1 MMWLGLPLA
10 EASLRTRF
18 EWGRIQTL
26 SEWMSPAT
34 AWTVLVAAGVALLL
48 VAVLVYRRDT
58 GELRPLSAAM
68 LVTLRVAALLGL
80 FILFLQPQWRTE
92 REVVQPSR
100 AVVLVDTSLSM
111 GLADVAPADSRS
123 GTASRAQQL
132 AAALNRHAL
141 VRQLRSTHE
150 VIVLRFDEALAPITS
165 LAKLSDAAE
174 SRTPGQAA
182 SEPPDQDISGQPG
195 GTESPGAP
203 SENVESSLARDDIDW
218 QSCLKPS
225 GRETRLGQAL
235 RQVLAEQRN
244 APLAGIVLLSDGGQ
258 NAGPP
263 AESALELAREANV
276 PIFPV
281 GVGSPDRPV
290 NVRVYELEAPER
302 AHPGDPYSVTGLI
315 QAQGLSGQAI
325 TAELY
330 VGTPGTD
337 GKEEL
342 AGTQQVVLGRD
353 GEVVPAKFQLTPTGT
368 GRRRLSLRLR
378 APRSDHNPD
387 DNRRDTE
394 IEIVDRKLRVLLFA
408 GGPLRD
414 YQFLRTLLYRDPSIL
429 VDVYLQ
435 SAEGNISQ
443 EADQIL
449 DHFPD
454 TREALYAYDCI
465 VAFDPQWH
473 TPLEARVAGLNPTQ
487 IDLLEAWVAEQGGG
501 LILVAGPV
509 NAGQAL
515 GGWIQ
520 DPAMAKVRALYPV
533 EFPRSFTVLERNTY
547 VSKDPW
553 PLEFTR
559 EGREAE
565 FLWLADTEAENE
577 RAWTGF
583 AGVYACQPVRGPKAG
598 ATVYAYYSDPRAAT
612 LGQRP
617 VYFAG
622 QFYGSGRV
630 FYMGSGELWRL
641 RRLDEGYFE
650 RLYTRLIRHVSQ
662 GRLLR
667 QSSRGTLLVDKDRY
681 LLGGTAEIRAQLTN
695 AQLQPLVAQSVAV
708 EVFQPDG
715 KVQSLRLRADPGRPG
730 LFVGQ
735 LTLLQEGD
743 YRLELP
749 IPESDN
755 ERLTRRVQ
763 VRLPDLERENPQ
775 RNDPL
780 LSRLAESSGG
790 RYYRDLETALAPGTS
805 DSLAA
810 QLRDC
815 TRTSILTEA
824 RNEAWERLW
833 RQGMMFA
840 LCGLLCL
847 EWLIRRLVKLA

>member
-1 MMWLGLPLA
+1 MSLGLPLA
-10 EASLRTRF
+10 DALLRTRF
-18 EWGRIQTL
+18 EWGRIQSL
-26 SEWMSPAT
+26 SEWMSPAA
-34 AWTVLVAAGVALLL
+34 AWTLLVGAALAVLL

-58 GELRPLSAAM
+58 EELRPTTAAV
-68 LVTLRVAALLGL
+68 LVALRVAALLGL
-80 FILFLQPQWRTE
+80 FVLFLQPQWRTE
-92 REVVQPSR
+92 REEIHPSR
-100 AVVLVDTSLSM
+100 VVVLVDTSLSM
-111 GLADVAPADSRS
+111 GLSDAAAGDARGGAI
-123 GTASRAQQL
+123 TRAQQL
-132 AAALNRHAL
+132 AGALNQYAL
-141 VRQLRSTHE
+141 LRQLRQQHD
-150 VIVLRFDEALAPITS
+150 VIVLRFDEAVAPITS
-165 LAKLSDAAE
+165 LARVPRTSETASPAATEQEVSPSDPGDAQAE
-174 SRTPGQAA
+174 N
-182 SEPPDQDISGQPG
+182 
-195 GTESPGAP
+195 SPGSARSSATGDP
-203 SENVESSLARDDIDW
+203 STDDIDW
-218 QSCLKPS
+218 QSCLKPA

-244 APLAGIVLLSDGGQ
+244 APLAGIVLLTDGGQ

-263 AESALELAREANV
+263 ADAAVELAREANV
-276 PIFPV
+276 PIYAV
-281 GVGSPDRPV
+281 GVGSPHRPV

-302 AHPGDPYSVTGLI
+302 AHPGDPYSITGLI
-315 QAQGLSGQAI
+315 QAQGLAGQAI

-330 VGTPGTD
+330 VATVAPNS
-337 GKEEL
+337 KEEL

-353 GEVVPAKFQLTPTGT
+353 GDLVPVKFQLTPTGT

-378 APRSDHNPD
+378 VPRSDHNPD
-387 DNRRDTE
+387 DNRRDAE

-408 GGPLRD
+408 GGPSRD
-414 YQFLRTLLYRDPSIL
+414 YQFLRTLLYRDPSTL

-454 TREALYAYDCI
+454 TREALFAYDCI

-473 TPLEARVAGLNPTQ
+473 TPPDARVAGLSSTQ
-487 IDLLEAWVAEQGGG
+487 VDLLETWVAEQGGG

-509 NAGQAL
+509 HAGQAL
-515 GGWIQ
+515 GGWVQ
-520 DPAMAKVRALYPV
+520 DPAMGKVRALYPV
-533 EFPRSFTVLERNTY
+533 DFPRSFTVLERNTY
-547 VSKDPW
+547 VSKEPW

-559 EGREAE
+559 QGREAE

-577 RAWTGF
+577 RAWAAF
-583 AGVYACQPVRGPKAG
+583 PGVYACQPVRGPKAG
-598 ATVYAYYSDPRAAT
+598 ATVYAYYSDPRAAPT
-612 LGQRP
+612 GQRP

-641 RRLDEGYFE
+641 RRQDEGYFD

-695 AQLQPLVAQSVAV
+695 AQLQPLVAPSVSL

-715 KVQSLRLRADPGRPG
+715 KVQTIRLRADPNRPG
-730 LFVGQ
+730 LFAGQ
-735 LTLLQEGD
+735 ITLLQEGD

-749 IPESDN
+749 VPESDN
-755 ERLTRRVQ
+755 ERLTRRVL

-775 RNDPL
+775 RNDAL
-780 LSRLAESSGG
+780 LSRLAEGSSG

-805 DSLAA
+805 DTLAG

-824 RNEAWERLW
+824 RNPAWEQFW
-833 RQGMMFA
+833 RQVMMFG
-840 LCGLLCL
+840 LCGVLCL
-847 EWLIRRLVKLA
+847 EWLIRRLLKLA

>member
-1 MMWLGLPLA
+1 MLLGFPLA
-10 EASLRTRF
+10 DAPLRTRF

-26 SEWMSPAT
+26 SEWMSAPA
-34 AWTVLVAAGVALLL
+34 AWTLMVAAAVAMLLL
-48 VAVLVYRRDT
+48 AVLLYRRDT
-58 GELRPLSAAM
+58 RELRPVVAVLLMA
-68 LVTLRVAALLGL
+68 LRGAALLGL
-80 FILFLQPQWRTE
+80 FLLFLQPQWRTE
-92 REVVQPSR
+92 REVVHPSR
-100 AVVLVDTSLSM
+100 AVVLVDTSMSM

-123 GTASRAQQL
+123 GTATRAQQL
-132 AAALNRHAL
+132 AAALDRYGL

-150 VIVLRFDEALAPITS
+150 VVVVRFDEGLTPITS
-165 LAKLSDAAE
+165 LARVPSSAATGTSDDLAAE
-174 SRTPGQAA
+174 PQAQGGHEA
-182 SEPPDQDISGQPG
+182 GAEKSANSPG
-195 GTESPGAP
+195 GAD
-203 SENVESSLARDDIDW
+203 SSLARDDIDW
-218 QSCLKPS
+218 QAHLRPV

-235 RQVLAEQRN
+235 QQVLTEQRN
-244 APLAGIVLLSDGGQ
+244 APLAGIVLLTDGAQ

-263 AESALELAREANV
+263 AESALELAREAKV

-315 QAQGLSGQAI
+315 QAHGLSGQAI

-330 VGTPGTD
+330 VGSLGPG

-353 GEVVPAKFQLTPTGT
+353 GEVVPVKFQLTPTET

-378 APRSDHNPD
+378 VPRSDHNPD

-394 IEIVDRKLRVLLFA
+394 IDIVDRKLRVLLFA
-408 GGPLRD
+408 GGPMRD
-414 YQFLRTLLYRDPSIL
+414 YQFLRTLLYRDPSTL

-449 DHFPD
+449 DYFPD
-454 TREALYAYDCI
+454 TREALFAYDCI

-473 TPLEARVAGLNPTQ
+473 SPPEARAPGLTPAQ
-487 IDLLEAWVAEQGGG
+487 IDLLETWVAEQGGG

-533 EFPRSFTVLERNTY
+533 DFLRSFTVLERNTY

-577 RAWTGF
+577 QAWASF
-583 AGVYACQPVRGPKAG
+583 PGVYACQPVRGPKA
-598 ATVYAYYSDPRAAT
+598 AASVYAYYSDPRASPT
-612 LGQRP
+612 GQRP

-641 RRLDEGYFE
+641 RRQDEGYFD

-681 LLGGTAEIRAQLTN
+681 LLGATAEIRAQLTS
-695 AQLQPLVAQSVAV
+695 AQMQPLVAPSVAL
-708 EVFQPDG
+708 EVFQPNG
-715 KVQSLRLRADPGRPG
+715 KVQSVRLRADSSRPG

-743 YRLELP
+743 YRLELL

-755 ERLTRRVQ
+755 ERLTRRLQ

-790 RYYRDLETALAPGTS
+790 RYYRDLETALAPETS
-805 DSLAA
+805 NNIAA

-824 RNEAWERLW
+824 RNEAWERYW
-833 RQGMMFA
+833 RQVMMFA
-840 LCGLLCL
+840 LCGVLCL
-847 EWLIRRLVKLA
+847 EWLIRRLVRLA

>member
-1 MMWLGLPLA
+1 MSLGLPLA
-10 EASLRTRF
+10 DALLRTRF

-26 SEWMSPAT
+26 SEWMSPAA
-34 AWTVLVAAGVALLL
+34 AWTLLVAAAVAVLLL
-48 VAVLVYRRDT
+48 AVLVYRRDAE
-58 GELRPLSAAM
+58 ELRPVTAGV
-68 LVTLRVAALLGL
+68 LVALRVAALLGL
-80 FILFLQPQWRTE
+80 FVLFLQPQWRTE
-92 REVVQPSR
+92 REEVHPSR

-111 GLADVAPADSRS
+111 GLSDATPGDSRS
-123 GTASRAQQL
+123 AATTRAQQL
-132 AAALNRHAL
+132 AAALNHHAL
-141 VRQLRSTHE
+141 LRQLRGQHD
-150 VIVLRFDEALAPITS
+150 VIVLRFDEAVAPITS
-165 LAKLSDAAE
+165 LARLPRSSEGGPAADSGQGSSADSQAGPQPGAKSPGLVSSDAAPAVA
-174 SRTPGQAA
+174 T
-182 SEPPDQDISGQPG
+182 
-195 GTESPGAP
+195 
-203 SENVESSLARDDIDW
+203 DDIDW
-218 QSCLKPS
+218 QSYLKPA

-244 APLAGIVLLSDGGQ
+244 VPLAGIVLLTDGGQ

-263 AESALELAREANV
+263 AETALELAREANV
-276 PIFPV
+276 PIFAV
-281 GVGSPDRPV
+281 GVGSPERPV

-302 AHPGDPYSVTGLI
+302 AHPGDPYMVTGFI
-315 QAQGLSGQAI
+315 QAQGLSGQVI

-330 VGTPGTD
+330 MATKEPNS
-337 GKEEL
+337 KEEL
-342 AGTQQVVLGRD
+342 AGTEQVVLGRD
-353 GEVVPAKFQLTPTGT
+353 GDVVPVKFQLTPTGT

-378 APRSDHNPD
+378 VPRSDHNPD
-387 DNRRDTE
+387 DNHRDAE

-414 YQFLRTLLYRDPSIL
+414 YQFLRTLLYRDPSTV

-454 TREALYAYDCI
+454 TREALFAYDCI

-473 TPLEARVAGLNPTQ
+473 TPPDARVAGLTSTQ
-487 IDLLEAWVAEQGGG
+487 ADLLETWVAEQGGG

-509 NAGQAL
+509 HAGQAL

-520 DPAMAKVRALYPV
+520 DPAMGMIRGLYPV
-533 EFPRSFTVLERNTY
+533 DFPRSFTVLERNTY
-547 VSKDPW
+547 VSREPW

-577 RAWTGF
+577 RAWAAF
-583 AGVYACQPVRGPKAG
+583 PGVYACQPVRGPKAG
-598 ATVYAYYSDPRAAT
+598 ATVYAYYSDPRAAPT
-612 LGQRP
+612 GQRP

-630 FYMGSGELWRL
+630 FYMGSSELWRL
-641 RRLDEGYFE
+641 RRHDEGYFE

-695 AQLQPLVAQSVAV
+695 AQLQPLVAPSVSL

-715 KVQSLRLRADPGRPG
+715 KVQTIRLRADPSRPG
-730 LFVGQ
+730 LFAGQ
-735 LTLLQEGD
+735 ITLLQEGD

-749 IPESDN
+749 VPESDN

-775 RNDPL
+775 RNDAL
-780 LSRLAESSGG
+780 LSRLAEGSRG

-805 DSLAA
+805 DTLAA

-824 RNEAWERLW
+824 PNPAWEQFW
-833 RQGMMFA
+833 RQVMMFG
-840 LCGLLCL
+840 LCGVLCL
-847 EWLIRRLVKLA
+847 EWLIRRLMKLA

>member
-1 MMWLGLPLA
+1 MLHALPLA
-10 EASLRTRF
+10 DALPRTRF

-26 SEWMSPAT
+26 SEWMTPGA
-34 AWTVLVAAGVALLL
+34 AWTLVVAAAAAVLL

-58 GELRPLSAAM
+58 EELRPVPAAV
-68 LVTLRVAALLGL
+68 LVALRVAALVGL
-80 FILFLQPQWRTE
+80 FFLFLQPQWRTE
-92 REVVQPSR
+92 REVVHPSR

-111 GLADVAPADSRS
+111 GLSDVAPADSRA
-123 GTASRAQQL
+123 GPTTRAQHL
-132 AAALNRHAL
+132 AAALNRHRL
-141 VRQLRSTHE
+141 LRQLRSTHE
-150 VIVLRFDEALAPITS
+150 VLVLRFDETVVPITS
-165 LAKLSDAAE
+165 LEKSAANAE
-174 SRTPGQAA
+174 PEGPARAEPAPSAEGAGGQNPSAA
-182 SEPPDQDISGQPG
+182 SASEAASGADG
-195 GTESPGAP
+195 SPAQ
-203 SENVESSLARDDIDW
+203 DDIDW
-218 QSCLKPS
+218 QSSLKPL
-225 GRETRLGQAL
+225 GRQTRLGQAL
-235 RQVLAEQRN
+235 RHVLAEQRN
-244 APLAGIVLLSDGGQ
+244 APLAGIVLLTDGGQ

-263 AESALELAREANV
+263 AESALELAREVKV

-330 VGTPGTD
+330 VGTVGPNS
-337 GKEEL
+337 KEDL

-353 GEVVPAKFQLTPTGT
+353 GDVVPVKFQLTPTET

-378 APRSDHNPD
+378 APRSDQNPE
-387 DNRRDTE
+387 DNRRDAE

-454 TREALYAYDCI
+454 SREALYTYDCI
-465 VAFDPQWH
+465 VALDPQWH
-473 TPLEARVAGLNPTQ
+473 TPPDARVEGLTPAQ
-487 IDLLEAWVAEQGGG
+487 IDLLESWVAEQGGG
-501 LILVAGPV
+501 LIVVAGPV
-509 NAGQAL
+509 HAGQAL

-520 DPAMAKVRALYPV
+520 DPAMAKIRALYPV

-547 VSKDPW
+547 VSKEPW

-559 EGREAE
+559 EGREAA
-565 FLWLADTEAENE
+565 FLWLADTESENE
-577 RAWTGF
+577 RAWVTF
-583 AGVYACQPVRGPKAG
+583 PGVYACQPVRGPKAG
-598 ATVYAYYSDPRAAT
+598 ATVYAYYSDPRAAPT
-612 LGQRP
+612 GQRP

-622 QFYGSGRV
+622 QFYGAGRV
-630 FYMGSGELWRL
+630 FYMGSAEMWRL
-641 RRLDEGYFE
+641 RRQDEGYFE
-650 RLYTRLIRHVSQ
+650 RLYTHLIRHVSQ

-667 QSSRGTLLVDKDRY
+667 QSTRGTLLVDKDRY
-681 LLGGTAEIRAQLTN
+681 LLGATAEIRAQLTN
-695 AQLQPLVAQSVAV
+695 AQLQPLVAPSVAL

-715 KVQSLRLRADPGRPG
+715 KVQTVRLRADASRPG
-730 LFVGQ
+730 LFLGQ
-735 LTLLQEGD
+735 FTLLQEGD
-743 YRLELP
+743 YRLELL
-749 IPESDN
+749 IPDSDN
-755 ERLTRRVQ
+755 ERLTRRLQ
-763 VRLPDLERENPQ
+763 ARLPDLERENPQ

-780 LSRLAESSGG
+780 LARLAEGSGG

-805 DSLAA
+805 DTLAA

-824 RNEAWERLW
+824 RNPAWERFW

-840 LCGLLCL
+840 LCGVLCL
-847 EWLIRRLVKLA
+847 EWLIRRLMKLA

>member
-1 MMWLGLPLA
+1 MSLGLLLA
-10 EASLRTRF
+10 DAPLRTRF

-26 SEWMSPAT
+26 SEWMSPTA
-34 AWTVLVAAGVALLL
+34 AWTLLVAAAVAVLL
-48 VAVLVYRRDT
+48 VAVLVYRRDAV
-58 GELRPLSAAM
+58 ELRPVTAAV
-68 LVTLRVAALLGL
+68 LVALRVAALLGL

-92 REVVQPSR
+92 REVVHPSR

-111 GLADVAPADSRS
+111 GLADVPPGDSRS
-123 GTASRAQQL
+123 GTATRAQQL
-132 AAALNRHAL
+132 AAALNRHGL
-141 VRQLRSTHE
+141 VRQLRNTHE
-150 VIVLRFDEALAPITS
+150 VFVLRFDEGVTPITS
-165 LAKLSDAAE
+165 LARLPRDAE
-174 SRTPGQAA
+174 SGTPSDSA
-182 SEPPDQDISGQPG
+182 SEPPADGQAGQQPG
-195 GTESPGAP
+195 AENSGNSSGDADAP
-203 SENVESSLARDDIDW
+203 PARDDIDW
-218 QSCLKPS
+218 QASLRPA

-235 RQVLAEQRN
+235 QQVLAEQRN
-244 APLAGIVLLSDGGQ
+244 APLAGIVLLTDGAQ

-263 AESALELAREANV
+263 AESALELAREAGV
-276 PIFPV
+276 PIFPL

-330 VGTPGTD
+330 VGAAGSD

-342 AGTQQVVLGRD
+342 AGSQQVVLGRD
-353 GEVVPAKFQLTPTGT
+353 GEMVPVKFQLTPSQT

-378 APRSDHNPD
+378 VPKSDPNPD

-408 GGPLRD
+408 GGPSRD
-414 YQFLRTLLYRDPSIL
+414 YQFLRTLLYRDPSTV
-429 VDVYLQ
+429 VDIYLQ
-435 SAEGNISQ
+435 TAEGNISQ

-454 TREALYAYDCI
+454 TREALFAYDCI
-465 VAFDPQWH
+465 VALDPQWH
-473 TPLEARVAGLNPTQ
+473 TPPEARVAGLTPAQ
-487 IDLLEAWVAEQGGG
+487 IDLLESWVAEQGGG

-533 EFPRSFTVLERNTY
+533 DFPRSFTVLERNTY

-577 RAWTGF
+577 RAWTSF
-583 AGVYACQPVRGPKAG
+583 PGVYACQPVRGPKAG
-598 ATVYAYYSDPRAAT
+598 ATVYAYYSDPRASAT
-612 LGQRP
+612 GQRP

-641 RRLDEGYFE
+641 RRLDEGYFD

-681 LLGGTAEIRAQLTN
+681 LFGGTAEIRAQLTN
-695 AQLQPLVAQSVAV
+695 AQLQPLVAQSVALQ
-708 EVFQPDG
+708 VFQPDG
-715 KVQSLRLRADPGRPG
+715 KVQSVRLRADPSRPG
-730 LFVGQ
+730 LFAGQ

-743 YRLELP
+743 YRLELL
-749 IPESDN
+749 IPDSDN
-755 ERLTRRVQ
+755 ERLTRRLQ

-780 LSRLAESSGG
+780 LSRLAEASGG
-790 RYYRDLETALAPGTS
+790 RYFRDLETALAPGTS
-805 DSLAA
+805 DSVAA

-824 RNEAWERLW
+824 RNEAWERFW
-833 RQGMMFA
+833 RQVVMFG
-840 LCGLLCL
+840 LCGVLCL
-847 EWLIRRLVKLA
+847 EWLIRRLAKLA